1 MPIKSVNPVIG
12 GPRRPWVTWLLRL
25 ALVGLAVLA
34 IAFLASRLLGLRS
47 TQIPEAPVVPVVRI
61 EMATTQP
68 LEIYQR
74 YTGTIAARE
83 RFAVAAQVNA
93 TVLAVPK
100 REGER
105 VLRGELL
112 AVLDATEFRAE
123 EARQQASVERLQAE
137 LTYWKAQLVRNKA
150 LYTSSA
156 VSQQTLEDS
165 QRQVR
170 TLQASVKES
179 REALS
184 QATTRLGYTEIRAPS
199 DGFVQSVYS
208 LPGDL
213 ARAGAPLLEL
223 LDDRSLKVTITLP
236 QDDLATLEVATPA
249 IVEIAGLDYRANGAL
264 DRLYP
269 ALDAQTRTATGE
281 VFLADS
287 AAGLRPGMLAT
298 VSLRLLQLD
307 TAITVPIHAIHYRTG
322 MPGVFVDSDGTAEW
336 RAVRTGQA
344 VEDRMHIIEGLEA
357 GAAII
362 VTPDSRLADGVSI
375 NRALA
380 GAAQ

>member
-1 MPIKSVNPVIG
+1 MPIESVDPLIG
-12 GPRRPWVTWLLRL
+12 GPRPPWVTWLLRL
-25 ALVGLAVLA
+25 ALVGLVVLA
-34 IAFLASRLLGLRS
+34 IAFLAGRLLGLRS
-47 TQIPEAPVVPVVRI
+47 TEIPEAPVVPVVRI
-61 EMATTQP
+61 ETATAQP

-74 YTGTIAARE
+74 YSGTITARE

-112 AVLDATEFRAE
+112 AMLDATEFRAE
-123 EARQQASVERLQAE
+123 VARQQASVERLQAE
-137 LTYWKAQLVRNKA
+137 LTYWKAQLVRNQT

-156 VSQQTLEDS
+156 VSQQALEDS

-170 TLQASVKES
+170 TLQASLTEN
-179 REALS
+179 REGLAQAL
-184 QATTRLGYTEIRAPS
+184 TKLGYTEIYAPS
-199 DGFVQSVYS
+199 DGFVQSVYV

-213 ARAGAPLLEL
+213 ARSGAPLLEL
-223 LDDRSLKVTITLP
+223 LDDRSLKVTVTLP
-236 QDDLATLEVATPA
+236 QGDLATLNVATPA
-249 IVEIAGLDYRANGAL
+249 VVEIAGLDYRSAGAL

-281 VFLADS
+281 VFLAD
-287 AAGLRPGMLAT
+287 AAEGLRPGMLAS

-307 TAITVPIHAIHYRTG
+307 SAITVPIHAIHYRTG
-322 MPGVFVDSDGTAEW
+322 MPGVFIDSDGTAEW
-336 RAVRTGQA
+336 RAVQTGHTVDDRT
-344 VEDRMHIIEGLEA
+344 HIVGGVEA
-357 GAAII
+357 GAAVI

-375 NRALA
+375 SRATDS
-380 GAAQ
+380 AAL